1 MENPV
6 DMERIKLAL
15 QGYNYGSGYISW
27 ALRNYGGY
35 SVANASEFSDKMA
48 QKMGWSSYGDKQYVA
63 HVLRYYPYGR
73 AFSMGVANQAIVELA
88 LSQVGQQGGQ
98 PYWSWYGF
106 GGRVEW
112 CACFVSRC
120 AEECGYIEAGII
132 SKFSLCSDGVN
143 WFKAQGQQQYLR
155 IWAPGIL
162 KKVKGAKRLFSPYI
176 V

>member
-1 MENPV
+1 
-6 DMERIKLAL
+6 
-15 QGYNYGSGYISW
+15 
-27 ALRNYGGY
+27 
-35 SVANASEFSDKMA
+35 
-48 QKMGWSSYGDKQYVA
+48 
-63 HVLRYYPYGR
+63 
-73 AFSMGVANQAIVELA
+73 MGVANQAIVELA

>member
-1 MENPV
+1 MCSSDLGKARYPHVPNGIIDP
-6 DMERIKLAL
+6 
-15 QGYNYGSGYISW
+15 Q
-27 ALRNYGGY
+27 Y
-35 SVANASEFSDKMA
+35 SVANASEFYDKMT
-48 QKMGWSSYGDKQYVA
+48 QKIGWNSYGDKQYVA

-143 WFKAQGQQQYLR
+143 WFKAQGQWQDRNYEPMTGNIIFHR
-155 IWAPGIL
+155 RSEERRVGKECRSRW
-162 KKVKGAKRLFSPYI
+162 SPYH
-176 V
+176 